1 MKIGDFIPDIANRD
15 AKLVEANSFLNKIY
29 DNGFGNFYKSST
41 GRGFESSVQPYGV
54 EQLYWEWL
62 RTAYAY
68 RRMFIQ
74 DLYLLAFDSTE
85 IRTPLLH
92 LRNQVFKKGFDD
104 WKPVFKLK
112 CTKCGKEYQEK
123 VLTCEKCEGTEF
135 REPDPEQYKKFDEMR
150 VSCNSFGQSL
160 EDILKT
166 VEDDVN
172 MIDDGYILLN
182 KKYIDTAGK
191 LYGKIIEIRRIHPA
205 LIEIELDKSGLSKNS
220 HWICLFHRDNN
231 QIKPGK
237 CEVDGCG
244 HDLVPTMYVYNHRGR
259 RVYLPEDEMIH
270 ISKFSPSETYGYS
283 ILLTIMQK
291 VLTLNGMDK
300 FLYRYFF
307 ERKVPTGMIMTGT
320 DDPQS
325 LEVERARVES
335 KMAEDPTYIP
345 WVAVSQRT
353 GRGRTDFI
361 RLFNTLQEMDYLPVR
376 NEIRD
381 RIAAAYGVPQMY
393 MNVME
398 GIGGLSG
405 QTQQLKVFNDVIQAD
420 QRIFNEKVFP
430 ILLRDFGITDWILN
444 LRPPE
449 EKVEGQILQLA
460 QQKVVIAGQMF
471 QMGFEVELKPE
482 CRDMETLD
490 FSFSGESVSQEKQ
503 QAKMMQSQMAMQT
516 GGVAGLGVPPGT
528 AGAGGM
534 SAPAGYGAPNMEANR
549 ERTPNET
556 GAPEAVKN
564 LPVWEKGGR
573 NEDAAVRE
581 NNLTDKEENSG
592 ESNRIFQNKQP

>member
-1 MKIGDFIPDIANRD
+1 
-15 AKLVEANSFLNKIY
+15 
-29 DNGFGNFYKSST
+29 
-41 GRGFESSVQPYGV
+41 
-54 EQLYWEWL
+54 
-62 RTAYAY
+62 
-68 RRMFIQ
+68 
-74 DLYLLAFDSTE
+74 
-85 IRTPLLH
+85 
-92 LRNQVFKKGFDD
+92 LRNQVFKKGFDE
-104 WKPVFKLK
+104 WKPKFKLK
-112 CTKCGKEYQEK
+112 CVKCGQEFKEK
-123 VLTCEKCEGTEF
+123 VSICSSCQGTQF
-135 REPDPEQYKKFDEMR
+135 REPDPEQYKTFDEFR
-150 VSCNSFGQSL
+150 TSCNIFGQSL
-160 EDILKT
+160 EAILKT
-166 VEDDVN
+166 IEDDVN
-172 MIDDGYILLN
+172 MIDDAYILLN
-182 KKYIDTAGK
+182 KQYLKNGK
-191 LYGKIIEIRRIHPA
+191 LYGKVLEVRRIHPA
-205 LIEIELDKSGLSKNS
+205 LIEIDLDKSGLPKNS
-220 HWICLFHRDNN
+220 HWICLFHRDNV
-231 QIKPGK
+231 QAKPGV
-237 CEVDGCG
+237 CGVDGCG
-244 HDLVPTMYVYNHRGR
+244 QDMVPVMYVYNHRGR
-259 RVYLPEDEMIH
+259 RVFLPETEMIH

-291 VLTLNGMDK
+291 VLTLQGMDR

-325 LEVERARVES
+325 LEIERARVEA

-420 QRIFNEKVFP
+420 QRLYNEIVFP
-430 ILLRDFGITDWILN
+430 ILTQAFGITDWELN

-449 EKVEGQILQLA
+449 EKVEGQILELA

-482 CRDMETLD
+482 CRELSTID
-490 FSFSGESVSQEKQ
+490 FTFSGKSTSQQKMQ
-503 QAKMMQSQMAMQT
+503 QQMMQTQQQMQ
-516 GGVAGLGVPPGT
+516 GGAQGTLPGMGMEAG
-528 AGAGGM
+528 
-534 SAPAGYGAPNMEANR
+534 SGAPNMEANG
-549 ERTPNET
+549 ERRPEET
-556 GAPEAVKN
+556 GAPEAVKD

-573 NEDAAVRE
+573 NEDAAIRE
-581 NNLTDKEENSG
+581 DNLTDKESKRSAKNLP
-592 ESNRIFQNKQP
+592 FQNKQPFSNH